1 MFLFLLK
8 EFIRCKSMNR
18 HYFSLDNYY
27 KYFIGLDGI
36 ILTFLII
43 KSYPTVVNLAT
54 KSSSFIMLVGLFC
67 VFIDNWNRKSIK
79 YRLYVELYENEYQ
92 AISDYKAGKVFINL
106 IFYVISIYLIFGLFG
121 TF

>member
-1 MFLFLLK
+1 
-8 EFIRCKSMNR
+8 MNR

-54 KSSSFIMLVGLFC
+54 KSGFFIMLVGLFC

>member
-1 MFLFLLK
+1 
-8 EFIRCKSMNR
+8 MNR

-27 KYFIGLDGI
+27 KYFVGLDGI

-54 KSSSFIMLVGLFC
+54 KSSFFIMLVGSLC

-106 IFYVISIYLIFGLFG
+106 IFYVISIYLVFGLFG

>member
-1 MFLFLLK
+1 
-8 EFIRCKSMNR
+8 MNQ

-27 KYFIGLDGI
+27 KYFVGLDGI

-43 KSYPTVVNLAT
+43 KSYPTVVNLTT
-54 KSSSFIMLVGLFC
+54 KSSFFIMLVGSFC

-106 IFYVISIYLIFGLFG
+106 IFYVISIYLVFGLFG

>member
-1 MFLFLLK
+1 MFLFLLN
-8 EFIRCKSMNR
+8 EFIRCKNMNR

-27 KYFIGLDGI
+27 KYFVGLDGI

-54 KSSSFIMLVGLFC
+54 KSSFFIMLVGSLC

-106 IFYVISIYLIFGLFG
+106 IFYVISIYLVFGLFG

>member
-1 MFLFLLK
+1 
-8 EFIRCKSMNR
+8 MNR

-27 KYFIGLDGI
+27 KYFVGLDGI

-54 KSSSFIMLVGLFC
+54 KSSFFIMLVGSFC

-106 IFYVISIYLIFGLFG
+106 IFYVISIYLVFGLFG